1 MPVPLA
7 TFAPLWLAVGWP
19 ALPADLTAIAWL
31 GGLVTAGLCLL
42 YLIAPRRRQVQVP
55 FSGLWQKVL
64 AQQEAR
70 VLGRKWQR
78 LLSLL
83 LMVGLAALLLAA
95 LAEPLLRPELY
106 NAQPQQFSRHT
117 AVVVDLSASMAS
129 RDGPGGQSRLEA
141 AIAATQTWLQ
151 QLPPEDNVALL
162 TASGTAQ
169 VRRGFGTERAQL
181 RTALQGLQPTESGL
195 DLAAAMGTAGQML
208 RGRPG
213 ARVLWVSD
221 GGPSTTS
228 LPAELT
234 ATTLVEHLL
243 VGPAA
248 LRATTEPVAG
258 PVPVVAP
265 DTPTATTMV
274 DLSVEQVR
282 IRPQPG
288 DPDRGTLLVRLQN
301 SSGNP
306 VAARLLVAASAVA
319 QTPTEFAAEAN
330 LRRVLTVT
338 AQPGVSLH
346 EVADLDVG
354 DPRFA
359 VTVQAADKAFADAAP
374 WNDVGYAVVAEQKR
388 LRVLLVSAGN
398 AYLKMALEAQLRV
411 DLTEVSPQ
419 AYNPAD
425 YAADQYT
432 RHQMDMVVLEQ
443 AGKPLP
449 EGTPG
454 LEIAIGLPAGSTE
467 VLRRAEGPSV
477 VPKAAEHPL
486 LRGVSFTDTNFDL
499 VRLVPLRAGD
509 TAVAQAEGAGAVMVA
524 RTVPV
529 RAVLWGLDL
538 LETDLPMRYAMPVLV
553 GNALAWLAG
562 EDEPLVLPLEPGKP
576 WAVQTPTE
584 GRGWQYLEP
593 GSPPRMARVS
603 AGLLLASS
611 ERQGIHV
618 WRDLDGREVARPTA
632 LAAEERPLA
641 VQVIGTPLR
650 EQAQNTPQQAGPVDQ
665 PRWTWWLIAAL
676 AVLAA
681 EWWLYLRRRT
691 V

>member
-7 TFAPLWLAVGWP
+7 TSAPLWLAVGWP
-19 ALPADLTAIAWL
+19 ALPTDLTAIAWL

-83 LMVGLAALLLAA
+83 LMLGLAALLLAA

-106 NAQPQQFSRHT
+106 NAAPQQFSRHT

-151 QLPPEDNVALL
+151 GLPPEDNVAVL

-181 RTALQGLQPTESGL
+181 RSALQVLQPTESGL

-221 GGPSTTS
+221 GGPSTTA

-234 ATTLVEHLL
+234 ATLQVEHLL

-248 LRATTEPVAG
+248 LSTAAEAVEAPAG
-258 PVPVVAP
+258 P
-265 DTPTATTMV
+265 TSTTSPTMA

-288 DPDRGTLLVRLQN
+288 DPDRGTLLIRLRN
-301 SSGNP
+301 SSGAP
-306 VAARLLVAASAVA
+306 VPARLLVAASAVA
-319 QTPTEFAAEAN
+319 QTPAEFAAEAN

-338 AQPGVSLH
+338 AAPGVSLH
-346 EVADLDVG
+346 EIADLDVG

-425 YAADQYT
+425 YEADQYA

-499 VRLVPLRAGD
+499 VRLMPLRTGD
-509 TAVAQAEGAGAVMVA
+509 TAVAQAEGAGAVMV
-524 RTVPV
+524 
-529 RAVLWGLDL
+529 
-538 LETDLPMRYAMPVLV
+538 
-553 GNALAWLAG
+553 
-562 EDEPLVLPLEPGKP
+562 
-576 WAVQTPTE
+576 
-584 GRGWQYLEP
+584 
-593 GSPPRMARVS
+593 
-603 AGLLLASS
+603 
-611 ERQGIHV
+611 
-618 WRDLDGREVARPTA
+618 
-632 LAAEERPLA
+632 
-641 VQVIGTPLR
+641 
-650 EQAQNTPQQAGPVDQ
+650 
-665 PRWTWWLIAAL
+665 
-676 AVLAA
+676 
-681 EWWLYLRRRT
+681 
-691 V
+691 